1 MREGGLTPGILAC
14 ILQGFRREQ
23 CSAATTRD
31 RVGAARVAL
40 QDCGCLS
47 WGAVLHAPRR
57 EDAVPEEVAAAVS
70 HDPMRISSVAT
81 SRRRVCRQGDSVTFS
96 ATCSSHPPTI
106 FFCFLFTEVAALLLP
121 LAIKIGSFR
130 NFAGTDVT

>member
-1 MREGGLTPGILAC
+1 VQPPHVIELVRIADA
-14 ILQGFRREQ
+14 FR
-23 CSAATTRD
+23 
-31 RVGAARVAL
+31 GAPS
-40 QDCGCLS
+40 CMP
-47 WGAVLHAPRR
+47 PRR
-57 EDAVPEEVAAAVS
+57 EDAVPEEEAAAS

-121 LAIKIGSFR
+121 LAIKLGSFR

>member
-1 MREGGLTPGILAC
+1 
-14 ILQGFRREQ
+14 LQ
-23 CSAATTRD
+23 
-31 RVGAARVAL
+31 
-40 QDCGCLS
+40 
-47 WGAVLHAPRR
+47 APRR

-121 LAIKIGSFR
+121 LAIKLGSFR